1 MPIAIAPHGGVLK
14 DLIARDA
21 SISERLNEEARH
33 LADIFLTER
42 QLCDLELILNGGFSP
57 LEGFMSEADYLS
69 VRDTLRLAR
78 FNGQRQGRVFPIPI
92 TLDVSAQDI
101 QVLGLAQG
109 VRVALRDPRDESAL
123 AILTVGD
130 IYRPDKHIE
139 AEQVFGA
146 DDLAHPAVKY
156 LHHTTKEYY
165 VGGNVQAIKLPTHY
179 DYVAIRYTPT
189 ELRAFF
195 NKLSW
200 RKITAFQT
208 RNPMH
213 RAHRELTVRAARQQ
227 KSNILIHPVV
237 GLTKPGDVDHYTRV
251 RAYQAVMSSYPDGLA
266 HLALLPLAMRMAGPR
281 EAVWHAII
289 RKNYGATHFI
299 VGRDHAGPG
308 KNSQGKDFYG
318 PYDAQELVAQ
328 YREEIGIE
336 MVPFQAMTYL
346 PDSDEYQP
354 VGDVPKGTKTADIS
368 GTELRKRLRT
378 GAPIPDWFSYTGVV
392 KVLRES
398 YPPRP
403 KQGFT
408 ILLTGLHNSGKD
420 TIARALQVTLQQ
432 NGSRSVSLFLGE
444 DIRHTP
450 TTDLALSPEDKHL
463 NLLRLGIVAN
473 ELTKAGA
480 AVIAAPTA
488 PHDVSR
494 KAIRD
499 QVQGSGGNFFLVH
512 VATPLEWCEKVD
524 RRGLYKRA
532 RVGEIKGLT
541 GVGDVYEAPTDADY
555 TCDLRTDSIPEI
567 VHSILMILESQSL
580 V

>member
-1 MPIAIAPHGGVLK
+1 MANAPHGGILK
-14 DLIARDA
+14 DLVARDA
-21 SISERLNEEARH
+21 PQHIALAEEARG
-33 LADIFLTER
+33 LKDIFLTER

-57 LEGFMSEADYLS
+57 LEGFMNERDYKS
-69 VRDTLRLAR
+69 VVETLRLAPT
-78 FNGQRQGRVFPIPI
+78 NGHRQGTLFPIPI
-92 TLDVSAQDI
+92 TLDVSQEDI
-101 QVLGLAQG
+101 ARLELKAGA
-109 VRVALRDPRDESAL
+109 RVALRDFRDDAAL
-123 AILTVGD
+123 AILTVED
-130 IYRPDKHIE
+130 IYRPDKAVE
-139 AEQVFGA
+139 AEKVLGA
-146 DDLAHPAVKY
+146 DDKAHPAVAY
-156 LHHTTKEYY
+156 LHNQTKEFY
-165 VGGNVQAIKLPTHY
+165 VGGKVQAVQAPTHY
-179 DYVAIRYTPT
+179 DYVSLRFTPA
-189 ELRAFF
+189 ELRAHFK
-195 NKLSW
+195 KLAW
-200 RKITAFQT
+200 RKVVAFQT

-213 RAHRELTVRAARQQ
+213 RAHRELTVRAARQHR
-227 KSNILIHPVV
+227 SNVLIHPVV

-251 RAYQAVMSSYPDGLA
+251 RAYQALMPSYPEGLA

-318 PYDAQELVAQ
+318 PYDAQELVTQ
-328 YREEIGIE
+328 YKDELDID

-346 PDSDEYQP
+346 PGSDEYQP
-354 VGDVPKGTKTADIS
+354 VDEVPKGTPTADIS

-378 GAPIPDWFSYTGVV
+378 GAAIPDWFSYTGVV
-392 KVLRES
+392 KVLRDS

-432 NGSRSVSLFLGE
+432 HGGRSVTLLLGE
-444 DIRHTP
+444 QIR
-450 TTDLALSPEDKHL
+450 AELSPELGYSPDDKHT
-463 NLLRLGIVAN
+463 NSVRIGFVAS

-488 PHDVSR
+488 AYERSR

-499 QVQGSGGNFFLVH
+499 AVTGPGGNFFLVH
-512 VATPLEWCEKVD
+512 VATPLEHCQKAD

-532 RVGEIKGLT
+532 RTGEL
-541 GVGDVYEAPTDADY
+541 DDYEAPTNADF
-555 TCDLRTDSIPEI
+555 TCDLRTDSVPEI
-567 VHSILMILESQSL
+567 VHSIIMILESQNL
-580 V
+580 I